1 MKAVARRR
9 RSRRR
14 RRGGGGALVAPGNWE
29 PGQGRTTLA
38 YRGVEV
44 IDAPVVIGESEPI
57 VLDGRADS
65 VLVEIT
71 YLDGVPVEGQE
82 LLGLA

>member
-1 MKAVARRR
+1 
-9 RSRRR
+9 
-14 RRGGGGALVAPGNWE
+14 
-29 PGQGRTTLA
+29 
-38 YRGVEV
+38 V

-71 YLDGVPVEGQE
+71 YPDGVPVEGQE